1 MKATVMVTEDVTG
14 PWSFEGKSGISR
26 NLTCVDQDPEHRLIP
41 AFQVKIDVKDP
52 IAGDGEQGASLKD
65 AMIEIAI
72 TDINQRE
79 HNKRL
84 TFSGRPVKI
93 LGQMKMV
100 PWKPDT
106 AKQAA

>member
-1 MKATVMVTEDVTG
+1 MKAIVMVTEDTTG
-14 PWSFEGKSGISR
+14 KWEFDGKSGTSR
-26 NLTCVDQDPEHRLIP
+26 TLTCVDQDPDHRLIP
-41 AFQVKIDVKDP
+41 AFLVRIDVKDP

-65 AMIEIAI
+65 ASIELAI

-84 TFSGRPVKI
+84 TFVGRPLRI

-100 PWKPDT
+100 PWKAETD
-106 AKQAA
+106 KKAA